1 MPAPIVLIHGLW
13 MTPLSWEH
21 WSARFGERGHQVLAP
36 AWPGFD
42 ADVPALN
49 ADPSQ
54 VAGLGIA
61 RILDHYEAVIRALDE
76 PPIIMGHSFGG
87 LFTTILLD
95 RGLGA
100 AGVSVDGAPGKGI
113 LGLPI
118 STLRSSFPVLGN
130 PLNRGKAT
138 ALTHD
143 QFHYAF
149 TNTISE
155 ADSKV
160 AYERYAVPAANQVLF
175 EGAAAN
181 FSPHTAAKV
190 DYANSSRAPL
200 LLLAGG
206 QDHVV
211 PAKTTHAIAKKY
223 EKSNA
228 VTELKDY
235 PSRSHFTVGEPGW
248 EQVADHAL
256 DWAVQH
262 AAGGAR

>member
-21 WSARFGERGHQVLAP
+21 WSERFSARGHEVLAP

-42 ADVPALN
+42 AGVPALN
-49 ADPSQ
+49 ADPSGVQ
-54 VAGLGIA
+54 NLGIA
-61 RILDHYEAVIRALDE
+61 RILDHYEGIVRGLDQ

-118 STLRSSFPVLGN
+118 STLRSSLPVLGN

-138 ALTHD
+138 ALTAE

-149 TNTISE
+149 GNTLSE
-155 ADSKV
+155 GDSRR
-160 AYERYAVPAANQVLF
+160 AYDRYAVPAANRVLF
-175 EGAAAN
+175 EGATAN
-181 FSPHTAAKV
+181 FSPGTAAKV
-190 DYANSSRAPL
+190 DYANATRAPL
-200 LLLAGG
+200 LLLSGG

-223 EKSNA
+223 AKSSA
-228 VTELKDY
+228 VTEVQDY
-235 PSRSHFTVGEPGW
+235 PRRSHFTVGEPGW
-248 EQVADHAL
+248 EEVADHAL
-256 DWAVQH
+256 DWAVRH
-262 AAGGAR
+262 AAGSA

>member
-1 MPAPIVLIHGLW
+1 MPKPIVLIHGLW

-21 WSARFGERGHQVLAP
+21 WSERFSARGHEVLAP

-42 ADVPALN
+42 AGVPALN
-49 ADPSQ
+49 ADPSG
-54 VAGLGIA
+54 VRNLGIA
-61 RILDHYEAVIRALDE
+61 RILDHYEAIVRGLDE

-149 TNTISE
+149 TNTLSE
-155 ADSKV
+155 ADSRA
-160 AYERYAVPAANQVLF
+160 AYDRYAVPAANQVLF

-181 FSPHTAAKV
+181 LSPRTAAKV
-190 DYANSSRAPL
+190 DYANGSRAPL

-206 QDHVV
+206 KDHVV
-211 PAKTTHAIAKKY
+211 PAKTTRAIAKKY
-223 EKSNA
+223 ERSSA
-228 VTELKDY
+228 LTELKDY

-262 AAGGAR
+262 AR